1 MAVFVNL
8 QQEGV
13 YLFATLKASSRTES
27 SCKKQLASGRQSR
40 ETLVC
45 CVLFFV
51 PMPFLSTTFSIF
63 LMLKIGNNYVQS
75 EVQKI
80 FKNTAP

>member
-8 QQEGV
+8 QQENV

-27 SCKKQLASGRQSR
+27 SCKKKLASGLQSK

-45 CVLFFV
+45 SVLFFV
-51 PMPFLSTTFSIF
+51 PMPFLSTTFSVF
-63 LMLKIGNNYVQS
+63 LMLKIGNNYLQP
-75 EVQKI
+75 EVQKM
-80 FKNTAP
+80 F